1 MLRANVVGPS
11 RTDSGRALPR
21 RTSSSHSG
29 AVRVLGRYEI
39 LDRLGVGGMA
49 EVWRARARDADG
61 QGRLVAIKRLSPELE
76 HDRSVAAMFL
86 DEARLAAQLQHP
98 GIVGLE
104 EVGRD
109 DEGRAYMVLEYI
121 DGHDLRW
128 FLASAA
134 RARYWLPVELSLTV
148 VRDLLRALAF
158 AHHATDGDGQPLH
171 VVHRDVSHSNV
182 FVAKTGRVKLADF
195 GIARARGRASQTR
208 TGMVKGKIGYLSP
221 EQVRAEPL
229 DGRSDVFSAA
239 VVLWELLTQRRMFV
253 GETDFKTMLAVCRD
267 ARRPPSALRPGLP
280 PEIDALVLKGVEI
293 EREQRYDSAEAF
305 ADAIS
310 EVARAL
316 ELSLGPAITTHVLEY
331 LEQVVVPEP
340 SRSGEREAQPA
351 TVEID
356 DPFSATTPHHHE
368 DEDPSDVFARNTSDL
383 DTTGARAALGVHGD
397 GFDDAEPTESGLVPT
412 DIPLASGTVRR
423 ATLAQAPLLGLRLEL
438 GRGHAQR
445 RATSFADLLRELCA
459 IPPGGDDDVLVDG
472 QRVIGSA
479 ELTRLLGLDHAR
491 ALAAPIDEALWLE
504 ASGLD
509 AVELLADASLAAWS
523 GHFVGA
529 RGASHAAIFSQGA
542 LVGMA
547 SREPADQLAVVLAAA
562 SPDPASAPL
571 SRLVREVATR
581 RRPLAELATPVLGL
595 APEAF
600 GGLHT
605 GLEVEL
611 TAELISFAPQ
621 SIARRPTAPLSYA
634 HARPPLMG
642 VVAATGLAW
651 PEEATLESLDA
662 LGHQRVGLGP
672 SAAPIA
678 EALGFGRMTSPVL
691 AAIRPGLTLDEI
703 RQAAPRTPAAA
714 RVLLLLVGTRALE
727 LR

>member
-1 MLRANVVGPS
+1 MLPPIVVGPS
-11 RTDSGRALPR
+11 RTDSGSALPR
-21 RTSSSHSG
+21 RTSSSRSG
-29 AVRVLGRYEI
+29 GGRLLGHYEI

-49 EVWRARARDADG
+49 EVWRARTRDADG
-61 QGRLVAIKRLSPELE
+61 RSRLVAIKRLSPELE

-98 GIVGLE
+98 GIVALE

-158 AHHATDGDGQPLH
+158 AHEATDAEGQPLH

-182 FVAKTGRVKLADF
+182 FVAKSGHVKLADF

-280 PEIDALVLKGVEI
+280 PEIDALVLKGVAI
-293 EREQRYDSAEAF
+293 DRDQRYPSAEAF
-305 ADAIS
+305 EDAIA
-310 EVARAL
+310 EAARAL
-316 ELSLGPAITTHVLEY
+316 DLTLGPSITTHVLEY
-331 LEQVVVPEP
+331 LEQVAPEP

-356 DPFSATTPHHHE
+356 DPFSATTPHHE
-368 DEDPSDVFARNTSDL
+368 DDDPSDVFARNTSDL
-383 DTTGARAALGVHGD
+383 DTTGARAALGVQGD
-397 GFDDAEPTESGLVPT
+397 GFDDAEPTESGLVPM
-412 DIPLASGTVRR
+412 DVPLASGTARR

-438 GRGHAQR
+438 GRGPGLR
-445 RATSFADLLRELCA
+445 RAVSFADLLRELCA
-459 IPPGGDDDVLVDG
+459 TPPGADDDVLVDG

-491 ALAAPIDEALWLE
+491 ALAAPIAEDLWLE

-529 RGASHAAIFSQGA
+529 RGTSHAAFFSQGS

-547 SREPADQLAVVLAAA
+547 SREAADQLAVVLAAA

-581 RRPLAELATPVLGL
+581 RRPLVELATPVLGL

-621 SIARRPTAPLSYA
+621 SIARRPTAALSYTQ
-634 HARPPLMG
+634 ARPPLMG

-651 PEEATLESLDA
+651 PEDATSESLDA

-703 RQAAPRTPAAA
+703 RQAAPRTASAA